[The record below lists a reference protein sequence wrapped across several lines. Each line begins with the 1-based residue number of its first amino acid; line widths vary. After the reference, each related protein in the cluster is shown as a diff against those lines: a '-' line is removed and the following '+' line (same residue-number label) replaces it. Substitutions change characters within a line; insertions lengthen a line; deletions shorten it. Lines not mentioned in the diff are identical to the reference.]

1 MKVFI
6 LSAEHF
12 SVPGLILQAH
22 ATRESAVAEAIELT
36 ETMVGDSPYLE
47 WEAVTDSTWESIVE
61 RLQDAHGA
69 AHCYVEIAETDL
81 RGLPADPVRDAAPDM
96 LAALKECLPLFD
108 MVTALDDHGSNAL
121 GQAENLIRAAIAK
134 AEGAA

>member
-36 ETMVGDSPYLE
+36 ETMVGDTPYVE
-47 WEAVTDSTWESIVE
+47 WEAVTDSTWETIVGK
-61 RLQDAHGA
+61 LQDAHGA
-69 AHCYVEIAETDL
+69 AHCYVEIAEADL
-81 RGLPADPVRDAAPDM
+81 LGASADPVRDAAPDM
-96 LAALKECLPLFD
+96 LAALKK
-108 MVTALDDHGSNAL
+108 
-121 GQAENLIRAAIAK
+121 AESFISGFEGDELQEGISDLLAGIRAAIAK
-134 AEGAA
+134 AEGSN